1 MSSELETYN
10 GDPETRLIHLV
21 GTDRLPGALQPA
33 AARTTRPVI
42 LREIVE
48 RPDGTRTTREVEFP
62 EGW

>member
-1 MSSELETYN
+1 MSSELELYD

-21 GTDRLPGALQPA
+21 GVDRIPGAVRPCA
-33 AARTTRPVI
+33 DRPVI

-48 RPDGTRTTREVEFP
+48 NPDGTRTIREVEFP